1 MDAVS
6 APTYEGTL
14 THYGLSFGQMKI
26 ECADELIQALP
37 VKMNR
42 WRTIHLGLDKGVV
55 DAIENDRVM
64 DDEGKRQQ
72 LLERWKER
80 FGHEATYYRLAR
92 SFFESKRVDL
102 VGTVCEE
109 FLKHNPPSK
118 G

>member
-1 MDAVS
+1 MTEIFRYVACRVVSCIYKACRSVMDAVS

-55 DAIENDRVM
+55 DAIEKDGVM

-72 LLERWKER
+72 LL
-80 FGHEATYYRLAR
+80 YRTLEGAIWSR
-92 SFFESKRVDL
+92 SNL
-102 VGTVCEE
+102 LPTGT
-109 FLKHNPPSK
+109 
-118 G
+118 